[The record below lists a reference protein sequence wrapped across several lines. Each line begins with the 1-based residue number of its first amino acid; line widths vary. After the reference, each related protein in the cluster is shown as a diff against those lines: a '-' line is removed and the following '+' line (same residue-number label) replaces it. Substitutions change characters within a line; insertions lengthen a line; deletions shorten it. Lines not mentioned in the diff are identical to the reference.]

1 MVRRAVPPAKPTS
14 TTVPISIDELA
25 GEALFGEEASEL
37 LGGLDGTDGRQLL
50 SISKADRCEL
60 DGTTG
65 PSAHLA
71 ADRQESKPS
80 AAALRARGTES
91 HAPS

>member
-50 SISKADRCEL
+50 SISKQIGVNLMER
-60 DGTTG
+60 
-65 PSAHLA
+65 P
-71 ADRQESKPS
+71 
-80 AAALRARGTES
+80 ARVRT
-91 HAPS
+91 